1 MDITIYP
8 GKLSG
13 LVHAIPSKSQAH
25 RVLICAALAD
35 NCTKVICPD
44 TNKDIEATV
53 ACLNAIGAKITRVSD
68 GYEIIPIKHIPKAA
82 HINCNESGSTLR
94 FMLPIVGALGIDT
107 MIHMEGRLPQR
118 PLSPLWEELERMG
131 CSLNRP
137 SANTIR
143 CTGKLRAG
151 VYTIDGG
158 VSSQYITG
166 LMLALPMIG
175 NDSSIEITGTLQSA
189 SYVELTKQVIK
200 MFTATTSDAPYHS
213 PGSIFIEGDWSNA
226 AFFIAANALG
236 SSVTI
241 NGLCS
246 DSVQGDRICETLTP
260 QLRERIT
267 IDAADIPDLVPIL
280 SVIAAFNKGAV
291 FHNIARLRLKESD
304 RVQSVIDLLCALGAD
319 AHATENTLTV
329 EPGSFHYC
337 KIDSCNDHRIAMAA
351 AIAATAADGPVTIYG
366 AQCVSKSYPAFWD
379 VYKQLGGHYEQYVR

>member
-200 MFTATTSDAPYHS
+200 MFTATNSDAPYHS
-213 PGSIFIEGDWSNA
+213 PGSISIEGDWSNA

-319 AHATENTLTV
+319 AHATENTLTI